1 MISEIGNLLLSIST
15 SLSLCMF
22 SVVFLRKT
30 INIDLRYIICKNLS
44 FFILFFTFLSFVFLS
59 YAFLI
64 DDFSLRYVA
73 NNSNISLYLL
83 VNFFWTLSGIPF

>member
-30 INIDLRYIICKNLS
+30 INIDLKAKGKAIQKK
-44 FFILFFTFLSFVFLS
+44 
-59 YAFLI
+59 
-64 DDFSLRYVA
+64 
-73 NNSNISLYLL
+73 
-83 VNFFWTLSGIPF
+83 